1 MCTQEGATLL
11 LPNGARGPVLPEL
24 PVFKGV
30 WKSTILYVIAC
41 RIPFLRKYFVKYL
54 VTIHFSLNPKLGKSN
69 EKYG

>member
-41 RIPFLRKYFVKYL
+41 F
-54 VTIHFSLNPKLGKSN
+54 
-69 EKYG
+69 